1 VLGSSPV
8 RRSGSIRN
16 SALEAN
22 SPTESSGVE
31 SPNEPARP
39 GPKPLRSRGVVGS
52 AASAAEESSGGGF
65 AKPTF
70 CRLSGAFA
78 GKIFGSAGFGGL
90 GVWMS
95 A

>member
-1 VLGSSPV
+1 VLGSSPM

-39 GPKPLRSRGVVGS
+39 GPKSLRSCGS
-52 AASAAEESSGGGF
+52 LAASVTEESSGGKF